1 MTFSCYNPSEVPQ
14 VLFFFLIYSVLLERV
29 ILNFAS
35 EPAAHD
41 CEESGGWREHVPM
54 QVVYR
59 LYTGSGL
66 EGISE
71 VASLEAVF

>member
-1 MTFSCYNPSEVPQ
+1 MTFSCCNPSEVSQ
-14 VLFFFLIYSVLLERV
+14 VLLFFLIYSILLERV
-29 ILNFAS
+29 SLNFAS

-41 CEESGGWREHVPM
+41 CEESGCWREPVPM
-54 QVVYR
+54 PW

-66 EGISE
+66 EGVSD

>member
-54 QVVYR
+54 PW

-71 VASLEAVF
+71 VSSLEAIF